1 MQEPQSIQVN
11 RTASLRKDLTSVLKR
26 NHFDMGSLQMGL
38 ADQVQ
43 TCSAFI
49 KDLVTYEVRTNT
61 NLDSATSG
69 DSSACYSETEQQK
82 RTPKPTLREA
92 ARVLIEENSM
102 VLDPNYENI
111 ITSKVNKAR
120 LLITD
125 ISPTVTKR
133 DFTEQL
139 DRISY
144 HRYDWEHYFKLL
156 DFDLLFFNTKWSVKI
171 TLEIRRDSLKDYL
184 KEAFTNPKMIKLLG
198 KDAKVY
204 WVKEYKSYSDSWFTV
219 IFRNIPYFVMK
230 EHIEDLCRKEN
241 EKVLFVGPKTTIK
254 GSDCCL
260 VRFSSVEEAESA
272 CKRLN
277 NFLFR
282 YEGEKYYL
290 KVTHSNP
297 FS

>member
-139 DRISY
+139 DRI
-144 HRYDWEHYFKLL
+144 
-156 DFDLLFFNTKWSVKI
+156 
-171 TLEIRRDSLKDYL
+171 
-184 KEAFTNPKMIKLLG
+184 KLLG